1 MNSANDDSRIFFQVV
16 NKFLP
21 ATFADSQFS
30 GIFGN
35 LHITGGIV
43 NAKEVNIILVFV
55 IVTLVLIITIA
66 TILLNRRNLMIRRRL
81 EDERRFA
88 ELQFNILR
96 SQLDP
101 HFVFNS
107 LNAIGSSIYQDE
119 KETSYD
125 FLQRFAT
132 LIRSTLVHAD
142 KSYRTLKEELEF
154 VINYLELEK
163 FRFENKFNYTINI
176 QEGISQEIIVPKM
189 IIQTFAEN
197 AVKHGLVQKS
207 GTGMLSISMKME
219 KEFLNIVIDDNG
231 IGRTEALKFD
241 SGSAVKGM
249 EILKEFISL
258 FNRANKNKIHFGIG
272 DILDNS
278 KNIAGTRVD
287 IKLPIDFTYNSTSV
301 HFKNKNVL

>member
-1 MNSANDDSRIFFQVV
+1 MERNSAFGDSRIFIQVAD
-16 NKFLP
+16 KFSS

-30 GIFGN
+30 DKFSSQ
-35 LHITGGIV
+35 HITGEIV
-43 NAKEVNIILVFV
+43 YHKEVIIILIVV
-55 IVTLVLIITIA
+55 IVSLVLIITIA
-66 TILLNRRNLMIRRRL
+66 TILLNRRNLMISSRL

-88 ELQFNILR
+88 ELQFNIFR

-107 LNAIGSSIYQDE
+107 LNAIGSSIYQDD

-142 KSYRTLKEELEF
+142 KTYRTLKDELEF

-163 FRFENKFNYTINI
+163 FRFENKFNFTINI
-176 QEGISQEIIVPKM
+176 EEGISQEIIVPKM

-197 AVKHGLVQKS
+197 AVKHGLVKKS
-207 GTGMLSISMKME
+207 GTGMLAISLKME
-219 KEFLNIVIDDNG
+219 KEFLNIVLDDNG
-231 IGRTEALKFD
+231 IGRTEALKYN
-241 SGSAVKGM
+241 SGSALKGM
-249 EILKEFISL
+249 EIMKEFISL

-287 IKLPIDFTYNSTSV
+287 IKLPIDFTYNSIT
-301 HFKNKNVL
+301 KTL